1 VGLATIFRLEGG
13 RPNLAAGAQGAV
25 RLPAVRLAAPPSA
38 PLLLGS
44 SGNPVRNVKQK
55 T

>member
-1 VGLATIFRLEGG
+1 VGLANILRLEGG
-13 RPNLAAGAQGAV
+13 RPNLGAGAQGAV
-25 RLPAVRLAAPPSA
+25 RLPAVRLAAPSA

-44 SGNPVRNVKQK
+44 SGNPVRKVKQE